1 MKQEVV
7 ILKRLII
14 RNGDNPP
21 LINRKQKETVIFLS
35 NFRQL
40 NQILHKKM
48 SHIPKERKCF

>member
-7 ILKRLII
+7 ILKRIII

-21 LINRKQKETVIFLS
+21 LINRNQKETVIFLS

-40 NQILHKKM
+40 NKK
-48 SHIPKERKCF
+48 IT